1 MDDELK
7 EFLEQKFTELREY
20 TDERTHD
27 METKLLKA
35 FRNWAVRVEAKMSVQ
50 RATTD
55 GMSDRMNVL
64 EQRVDDL
71 EAKN

>member
-35 FRNWAVRVEAKMSVQ
+35 FRNWAVRV
-50 RATTD
+50 

>member
-35 FRNWAVRVEAKMSVQ
+35 FRNWAVRVEAKMSVP

-55 GMSDRMNVL
+55 SMSDRMNVL